1 MKGLVRALRLR
12 QGPRVTDPA
21 ATASRMT
28 TRPDP
33 RTIVIGCVA
42 MILSVL
48 AFTLLDTVNKVLV
61 ATNDAIFLSWGRSAA
76 QTLLLLLL
84 SPLLGLRKLVR
95 TGKPW
100 LHVARGICIAG
111 VSLSVT
117 LAIRHLP
124 LTETYVIGF
133 LTPFLATV
141 IAALV
146 LGERATPV
154 QWGLITLG
162 FVGVLIALRPGA
174 PDADWY
180 LLYPLAFA
188 VCNAIYFV
196 LTRFGG
202 RTEHPLAQLFYVGVF
217 ATATLT
223 VFLPWHWQTPP
234 PSIWAMILLAGAFG
248 TLGHM
253 LLIKAFDSA
262 PTAVVAPMV
271 YFQIIWSTIIG
282 YFMFSDLPHVTTLI
296 GAAVIVVAGVALIR
310 SQARQR

>member
-1 MKGLVRALRLR
+1 
-12 QGPRVTDPA
+12 
-21 ATASRMT
+21 
-28 TRPDP
+28 
-33 RTIVIGCVA
+33 

-48 AFTLLDTVNKVLV
+48 CFTLLDTLNKVLV
-61 ATNDAIFLSWGRSAA
+61 ATYDPFFLSWGRSAA

-84 SPLLGLRKLVR
+84 APLIGARNLFR
-95 TGKPW
+95 TAKPW
-100 LHVARGICIAG
+100 LHVARGLCIAG
-111 VSLSVT
+111 VSVSVT
-117 LAIRHLP
+117 LSIRHLP

-146 LGERATPV
+146 LGERATLL
-154 QWGLITLG
+154 QWALITLG

-180 LLYPLAFA
+180 LIYPLIFA
-188 VCNAIYFV
+188 VCNAAYFV

-202 RTEHPLAQLFYVGVF
+202 RTEHPMAQLFYVGVF
-217 ATATLT
+217 ATAALT
-223 VFLPWHWQTPP
+223 AILPWHWQSPP
-234 PSIWAMILLAGAFG
+234 PSVWAMILLAGGFG
-248 TLGHM
+248 TLGHL

-282 YFMFSDLPHVTTLI
+282 YVVFADVPLATTWL
-296 GAAVIVVAGVALIR
+296 GAGVVVAAGIGLIR
-310 SQARQR
+310 SQAKAR